1 MRWTGEGDLDSDWET
16 GTLLA
21 DGTGDGEKGAARA
34 SRRDAPGL
42 EPETGTVELA
52 DETGTEVV
60 LRADSEGTG
69 RGSDFTS
76 TGTELEAAA
85 GAAGAASSGEGVA
98 ACEDIDTSAAAPSG
112 AELSAFRG
120 GLTGGEGPD
129 GRSSAGPR
137 STGADSRAAEG
148 DFNLSQPAT
157 LCSGDPHHR
166 QVPSLLRQ
174 SRSQCPAFLQY
185 LQVTV
190 GHLEIRWLGAPH
202 R

>member
-1 MRWTGEGDLDSDWET
+1 MRWTEEGDLDSDWET

-34 SRRDAPGL
+34 SRRDAPGS

-60 LRADSEGTG
+60 LRTDSPGMG

-76 TGTELEAAA
+76 TGTELEAGA
-85 GAAGAASSGEGVA
+85 GTVPKAGAASSGEGVT

-129 GRSSAGPR
+129 GRSSLVY
-137 STGADSRAAEG
+137 RACYC
-148 DFNLSQPAT
+148 L
-157 LCSGDPHHR
+157 
-166 QVPSLLRQ
+166 
-174 SRSQCPAFLQY
+174 
-185 LQVTV
+185 
-190 GHLEIRWLGAPH
+190 
-202 R
+202 